1 MNGLQLEELSQLR
14 EQLEDLRRQN
24 QSLQTQ
30 LTEKDNVITS
40 LVCVLSPLS

>member
-1 MNGLQLEELSQLR
+1 MNGLQSEELSQFR

-40 LVCVLSPLS
+40 LVCFHP